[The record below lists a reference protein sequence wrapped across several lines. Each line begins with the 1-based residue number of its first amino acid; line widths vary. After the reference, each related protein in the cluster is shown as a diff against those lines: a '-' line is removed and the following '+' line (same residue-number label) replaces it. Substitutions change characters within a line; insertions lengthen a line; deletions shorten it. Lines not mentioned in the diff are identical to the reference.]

1 MTTGATLEAGPQF
14 EGLNLVAND
23 VDATANFY
31 RRLGVEIGED
41 KIWRT
46 STGAHH
52 TEGVALGPGAEVE
65 IDSQALAPIYNAGSS
80 EASDTV
86 IGFRL
91 ASREAVD
98 AIYDELTT
106 AGYDGRQEPYDAFWG
121 ARYAIVADSDG
132 RDVGLMSP
140 SDAAFRSDPP
150 QI

>member
-1 MTTGATLEAGPQF
+1 VEPGPQF

-23 VDATANFY
+23 VDATVDFY
-31 RRLGVEIGED
+31 RRLGVDIGEE

-65 IDSQALAPIYNAGSS
+65 IDSQLLARIYNAGYS

-98 AIYDELTT
+98 AIYDELTA

-121 ARYAIVADSDG
+121 ARYAVVADPDG
-132 RDVGLMSP
+132 RDVGFMSP

-150 QI
+150 QL